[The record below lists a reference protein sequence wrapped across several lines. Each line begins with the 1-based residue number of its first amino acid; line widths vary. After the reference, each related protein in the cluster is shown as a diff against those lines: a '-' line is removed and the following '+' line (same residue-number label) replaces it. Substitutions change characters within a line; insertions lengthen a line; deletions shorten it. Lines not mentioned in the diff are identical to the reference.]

1 MLCCLLSPAA
11 LADNAIQRE
20 NALPGTGQWNAAT
33 TSRIEVYASQIS
45 AVPGAVVDVHV
56 NTHPSA
62 RYRLEIYRLGWYGGA
77 GGRLMGCVPSCTGE
91 SYGREQPPVWTDAT
105 DGPPLR
111 ANWPVTDRVAV
122 GADWTSGYYE
132 IRAVLTSGPDA
143 GRGGTTYV
151 IVH

>member
-1 MLCCLLSPAA
+1 MRATLTATAAALLCCLLSPAA

-33 TSRIEVYASQIS
+33 TSQIEVYASQIS

-56 NTHPSA
+56 NTHPPA

-91 SYGREQPPVWTDAT
+91 S
-105 DGPPLR
+105 
-111 ANWPVTDRVAV
+111 
-122 GADWTSGYYE
+122 
-132 IRAVLTSGPDA
+132 
-143 GRGGTTYV
+143 
-151 IVH
+151 